1 VELETLLLSAGA
13 LAVLLA
19 LTLGLQRWA
28 GVGLGLQPLAAG
40 VRAILQLTVIA
51 VVLHGVFEE
60 PWTAF
65 LFLILMLTVASVT
78 AARRI
83 RELPLGTRAAPGA
96 VVAGATITIG
106 LVFALQLLPVTP
118 SNVIAVGGI
127 VTGNSMS
134 AATLTGRRF
143 MATSRAERAQIEGWL
158 ALGARPPQAF
168 AEVSRTSI
176 KEMLIPAIDQTKNTG
191 LVTLPGAFVG
201 AIMGGASPT
210 VAAHFQLVVL
220 IGVMLAQTIVG
231 IIETRILSRS
241 SVIVADAAGQGS
253 GTSS

>member
-1 VELETLLLSAGA
+1 MELHTLLTTAAGLA
-13 LAVLLA
+13 LFLA

-28 GVGLGLQPLAAG
+28 GVGLGAQPLVAG

-51 VVLHGVFEE
+51 VVLHGIFEAL
-60 PWTAF
+60 WTAI
-65 LFLILMLTVASVT
+65 LFLVLMLTVASIT

-83 RELPLGTRAAPGA
+83 RELPLGVHAAPVA
-96 VVAGATITIG
+96 VVVGAATVIG
-106 LVFALQLLPVTP
+106 LVFAVQLLPLTT

-127 VTGNSMS
+127 ITGNSMS
-134 AATLTGRRF
+134 AATLTGRKF
-143 MATSRAERAQIEGWL
+143 MAASRAGRAQIEGWL
-158 ALGARPPQAF
+158 ALGARPAQAF
-168 AEVSRTSI
+168 AEVSRSSI

-231 IIETRILSRS
+231 IIETRVLSRS
-241 SVIVADAAGQGS
+241 TVIIADPYEATSGS
-253 GTSS
+253 

>member
-1 VELETLLLSAGA
+1 MELQTLLVSAGA
-13 LAVLLA
+13 LAVLLT

-28 GVGLGLQPLAAG
+28 GVGIGMQPLVAA
-40 VRAILQLTVIA
+40 VRATLQLTVIA
-51 VVLHGVFEE
+51 VVLHGVFQE
-60 PWTAF
+60 PWTALAF
-65 LFLILMLTVASVT
+65 LVVMVTVASVT

-83 RELPLGTRAAPGA
+83 RELPLGRRAAPVAVVVGA
-96 VVAGATITIG
+96 VSTIG
-106 LVFALQLLPVTP
+106 LVFALQLLPVTA

-127 VTGNSMS
+127 VTGNAMS
-134 AATLTGRRF
+134 AATLTGRKF
-143 MATSRAERAQIEGWL
+143 MATSRAERDQIEGWL

-176 KEMLIPAIDQTKNTG
+176 KEMLIPTIDQTKNTG

-201 AIMGGASPT
+201 AIMGGASPV

-241 SVIVADAAGQGS
+241 SVIIADAYEATSGS
-253 GTSS
+253 